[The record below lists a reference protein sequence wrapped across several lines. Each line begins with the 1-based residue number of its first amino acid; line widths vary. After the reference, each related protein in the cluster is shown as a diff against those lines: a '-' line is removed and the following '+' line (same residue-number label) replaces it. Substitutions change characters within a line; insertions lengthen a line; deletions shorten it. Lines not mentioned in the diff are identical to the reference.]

1 MCLFDLGTF
10 TRLEPGFA
18 YAPRTLIGEII
29 ESGENLIG
37 YEWRWF
43 PGVCVFSETKKA
55 ARDHFCHVLKCESIF
70 TRLDKCFQITTSF
83 PGSGNEV
90 VQISTIL
97 NSLNGFIVDYN
108 SRVSFSTKSLPLV
121 DYPARRL
128 HHTRVIDF
136 CYRIMKISFKDKLP
150 FASKPTKDG

>member
-1 MCLFDLGTF
+1 MSSAKIFLAMNGRDFLGF
-10 TRLEPGFA
+10 VF
-18 YAPRTLIGEII
+18 
-29 ESGENLIG
+29 
-37 YEWRWF
+37 
-43 PGVCVFSETKKA
+43 FSETKNA
-55 ARDHFCHVLKCESIF
+55 ARGLFCHVMKCQSIF